1 MISARTVCF
10 GSYYRKRAL
19 TTNLPWRSKEFG
31 ETPLQSRHLTSTWC
45 ITSVCR
51 ETKMNMK
58 KIITLTILAIAS
70 QAIAVFAGEPVVSS
84 KQVIAPPPPPPPEF
98 FRPNEFDIGAFG
110 TYATGV
116 GDFAGQFHGWGG
128 GIDLTYWF
136 PWKYAGV
143 RFQGAGLDISGNGG
157 QSREVTLVQGFAPV
171 TVEGGNR
178 SVAAG
183 VLTGDFMLRLPLDD
197 FWPGVHLAPYFFAGL
212 GGIIVGS
219 VGEGHSVSETFAV
232 TNAAGETRDVTFT
245 GRRVNA
251 IRTNIGDDRVL
262 GHFGGG
268 LEYRFT
274 PHIAIFGEAGYDLV
288 DGASND
294 FIQTN
299 FGLRYAF

>member
-1 MISARTVCF
+1 M
-10 GSYYRKRAL
+10 
-19 TTNLPWRSKEFG
+19 TTNFPWRSKVFYKNA
-31 ETPLQSRHLTSTWC
+31 LQLRFLRPAWC
-45 ITSVCR
+45 ITTLCR

-58 KIITLTILAIAS
+58 KIITLTVVAIAS

-84 KQVIAPPPPPPPEF
+84 KQVIAPPPPEY
-98 FRPNEFDIGAFG
+98 FRANEFDIGAFG

-116 GDFAGQFHGWGG
+116 GNAAGDLHGWGG

-157 QSREVTLVQGFAPV
+157 QSHEVTLVQGFAPV
-171 TVEGGNR
+171 SVQGGGGR

-212 GGIIVGS
+212 GGIILGNNN
-219 VGEGHSVSETFAV
+219 EGHSVSETFAV

-245 GRRVNA
+245 GRRVNSL
-251 IRTNIGDDRVL
+251 RNNIGDDRVL
-262 GHFGGG
+262 AHFGGG
-268 LEYRFT
+268 LEYRIT
-274 PHIAIFGEAGYDLV
+274 PHIGIFGEAGYDLV
-288 DGASND
+288 NGASND